1 MRSEI
6 GIGINIWN
14 VEKTI
19 EKLLNSII
27 KQTYKNF
34 TIYILDNQS
43 TDRSIKIINTI
54 KKRTKAQINLII
66 DKKKRDIPSAQKIL
80 VKKFLINQ
88 KYSMIANDDDLYHPE
103 FIKTCLQ
110 IIKTKNVDMAY
121 TACRLL
127 YKNKI
132 IKFKNSPV
140 YNLKN
145 GKFINI
151 INYLLHRNIVPI
163 FFGLYK
169 TKSLV
174 NSFKF
179 YNSISTSRSNYDNQ
193 FMLYYLSKYN
203 VEYSNKDLFFYRKR
217 NRLIIDKNKGGYKVI
232 YDEYKSLMLIFFY
245 QFILLK
251 NFYKNILINKNFKK
265 FRKFIIFIICVVTFF
280 QKTISYNIRFILR
293 KLKLLRT
300 KQSSL

>member
-80 VKKFLINQ
+80 VKKFLTKH

-121 TACRLL
+121 SSCRLL

-132 IKFKNSPV
+132 IKFKNSPE

-145 GKFINI
+145 GKFLNT

-163 FFGLYK
+163 FFGIYK

-174 NSFKF
+174 NAFKF

-193 FMLYYLSKYN
+193 FMLYYLSRYN

-232 YDEYKSLMLIFFY
+232 YDEYKSLILIFFY

-265 FRKFIIFIICVVTFF
+265 FRKFIIFIICIVIFF

>member
-19 EKLLNSII
+19 ERLLNSII

-80 VKKFLINQ
+80 VKKFLTKH

-121 TACRLL
+121 SSCRLL

-132 IKFKNSPV
+132 IRFKNSPE

-145 GKFINI
+145 GKFLNT
-151 INYLLHRNIVPI
+151 INYLLYRNIVPI
-163 FFGLYK
+163 FFGIYK

-174 NSFKF
+174 NAFKF

-193 FMLYYLSKYN
+193 FMLYYLSRYN

-232 YDEYKSLMLIFFY
+232 YDEYKSLILIFFY

-265 FRKFIIFIICVVTFF
+265 FRKFIIFIICVVIFF

>member
-43 TDRSIKIINTI
+43 TDSSIKIINKI
-54 KKRTKAQINLII
+54 KKKNKAQINLII
-66 DKKKRDIPSAQKIL
+66 DKKKRDIPPAQKIL
-80 VKKFLINQ
+80 VKKFLTKH

-121 TACRLL
+121 SSCQLL
-127 YKNKI
+127 YKNKK
-132 IKFKNSPV
+132 IKFKNYPE

-145 GKFINI
+145 GNFLNT
-151 INYLLHRNIVPI
+151 INYLLYRNIIPI
-163 FFGLYK
+163 FFGIYK
-169 TKSLV
+169 TESLV
-174 NSFKF
+174 DSFKF
-179 YNSISTSRSNYDNQ
+179 YNPISTSRSNYDNQ

-203 VEYSNKDLFFYRKR
+203 VEYSKKKLFFYRQR
-217 NRLIIDKNKGGYKVI
+217 NRLVTDQNKGGHKVI
-232 YDEYKSLMLIFFY
+232 YDEYKSLLLIFFY
-245 QFILLK
+245 QFILLR
-251 NFYKNILINKNFKK
+251 NFYQSILVNKNFNN
-265 FRKFIIFIICVVTFF
+265 FRKFMFFIICIIVFF

-293 KLKLLRT
+293 KLKILRT

>member
-19 EKLLNSII
+19 ERLLNSII

-80 VKKFLINQ
+80 VKKFLTKH

-121 TACRLL
+121 SSCRLL

-132 IKFKNSPV
+132 IRFKNSPE

-145 GKFINI
+145 GKFLNT
-151 INYLLHRNIVPI
+151 INYLLYRNIVPI
-163 FFGLYK
+163 FFGIYK

-174 NSFKF
+174 NAFKF

-193 FMLYYLSKYN
+193 FMLYYLSRYN

-232 YDEYKSLMLIFFY
+232 YDEYKSLILIFFY

-265 FRKFIIFIICVVTFF
+265 FRKFIIFIICIVIFF

>member
-1 MRSEI
+1 
-6 GIGINIWN
+6 
-14 VEKTI
+14 
-19 EKLLNSII
+19 
-27 KQTYKNF
+27 
-34 TIYILDNQS
+34 
-43 TDRSIKIINTI
+43 
-54 KKRTKAQINLII
+54 
-66 DKKKRDIPSAQKIL
+66 
-80 VKKFLINQ
+80 
-88 KYSMIANDDDLYHPE
+88 MIANDDDLYHPE

-121 TACRLL
+121 SSCRLL

-132 IKFKNSPV
+132 IRFKNSPE

-145 GKFINI
+145 GKFLNT
-151 INYLLHRNIVPI
+151 INYLLYRNIVPI
-163 FFGLYK
+163 FFGIYK

-174 NSFKF
+174 NAFKF

-193 FMLYYLSKYN
+193 FMLYYLSRYN

-232 YDEYKSLMLIFFY
+232 YDEYKSLILIFFY

-265 FRKFIIFIICVVTFF
+265 FRKFIIFIICIVIFF

>member
-1 MRSEI
+1 MNTQI

-14 VEKTI
+14 TEKTI

-34 TIYILDNQS
+34 AIYILDNQS
-43 TDRSIKIINTI
+43 TDHSIKIINRI

-66 DKKKRDIPSAQKIL
+66 DKKRRDIPSAQKIL
-80 VKKFLINQ
+80 VKKFLIKH
-88 KYSMIANDDDLYHPE
+88 KYSMFANDDDLYHPE
-103 FIKTCLQ
+103 FIKTCIQ
-110 IIKTKNVDMAY
+110 IIKKKKVDMAY
-121 TACRLL
+121 TSCQLL

-132 IKFKNSPV
+132 IKFKNYPE
-140 YNLKN
+140 YNFQN
-145 GKFINI
+145 GKFINT
-151 INYLLHRNIVPI
+151 INFLLYRNIVPI
-163 FFGLYK
+163 IFGVFE

-174 NSFKF
+174 DSFKF
-179 YNSISTSRSNYDNQ
+179 YKPISNSRSNYDNQ
-193 FMLYYLSKYN
+193 FMLYYLSRYN
-203 VEYSNKDLFFYRKR
+203 VEYSDKNLFFYCQK

-232 YDEYKSLMLIFFY
+232 YDEYKSLPLIFFY

-251 NFYKNILINKNFKK
+251 NFYQSIMINKNFDN
-265 FRKFIIFIICVVTFF
+265 FRKLIIFIMCIIVFF

-293 KLKLLRT
+293 KLKLLTT

>member
-1 MRSEI
+1 MHSEI

-54 KKRTKAQINLII
+54 KKRTKVQINLII

-80 VKKFLINQ
+80 VKKFLTKH

-103 FIKTCLQ
+103 FIKTCIQ
-110 IIKTKNVDMAY
+110 IIKTKNVEMAY
-121 TACRLL
+121 TSCRLL
-127 YKNKI
+127 YNNKI
-132 IKFKNSPV
+132 IKFKNSPE

-145 GKFINI
+145 GKFLNT
-151 INYLLHRNIVPI
+151 INYLLYRNIVPI
-163 FFGLYK
+163 FFGIYK

-174 NSFKF
+174 YSFKF

-193 FMLYYLSKYN
+193 FMLYFLSRYN
-203 VEYSNKDLFFYRKR
+203 VEYSNKDLFFYRKK

-232 YDEYKSLMLIFFY
+232 YDEYKSLLLIFFY

-251 NFYKNILINKNFKK
+251 NFYQNILINKNFNK
-265 FRKFIIFIICVVTFF
+265 FRKFIIFIICVVIFF

>member
-80 VKKFLINQ
+80 VKKFLTKH

-121 TACRLL
+121 SSCRLL

-132 IKFKNSPV
+132 IKFKNSPE

-145 GKFINI
+145 GKFLNT

-163 FFGLYK
+163 FFGIYK

-174 NSFKF
+174 NAFKF

-193 FMLYYLSKYN
+193 FMLYYLSRYN

-232 YDEYKSLMLIFFY
+232 YDEYKSLILIFFY

-265 FRKFIIFIICVVTFF
+265 FRKFIIFIICVVIFF

>member
-19 EKLLNSII
+19 VLLLNSII

-80 VKKFLINQ
+80 VKKFLTKH

-121 TACRLL
+121 SSCRLL

-132 IKFKNSPV
+132 IRFKNSPE

-145 GKFINI
+145 GKFLNT
-151 INYLLHRNIVPI
+151 INYLLYRNIVPI
-163 FFGLYK
+163 FFGIYK

-174 NSFKF
+174 NAFKF

-193 FMLYYLSKYN
+193 FMLYYLSRYN
-203 VEYSNKDLFFYRKR
+203 VEYSKKDLFFYRKR

-232 YDEYKSLMLIFFY
+232 YDEYKSLILIFFY

-265 FRKFIIFIICVVTFF
+265 SGKFIIFIICVVIFF